1 MNDIF
6 EQEKDPDLNNLNEKG
21 TNKKNKEKESN
32 KKPKEKELKKFIYS
46 ARDLNG
52 KKIKGTFIAENETAM
67 KESLAKNNLYLSSFK
82 QVSNKKPNAFF
93 SVTGK
98 VSTNELCTFSKQF
111 SVMISAGISI
121 IDCIEILKNQ
131 SYSSLLRK
139 TLNKMTEDL
148 TSGLLLSQS
157 MKKYPKVFPNF
168 FTSMVFVGETSG
180 KLDNILLSV
189 ADYYDR
195 RQKTAKK
202 IKSAL
207 AYPLTLVVLIVAILA
222 VLLYFVIPTFI
233 STFAQ
238 LNVEMPSLTMSLFNI
253 SNFVRTWWKEMV
265 CIVFGV
271 FLIFYLIGKTKGG
284 RYFFDLLKL
293 KLPILKNINMA
304 NFISTFT
311 QSLGLLLSS
320 GLDMVSALA
329 SINKIINNKYLEKK
343 FSEIRQD
350 VEKGMPLSQAIDINL
365 KSSPILVQMISVG
378 EKTGRL
384 DSVML
389 QTFDYFDQQVDAA
402 LNLIV
407 VFIQPTILLIL
418 GVSIAVIFAAIYMP
432 ILSMITS
439 IDTGGSSYENL
450 SLILSKFSNLFKRF

>member
-1 MNDIF
+1 
-6 EQEKDPDLNNLNEKG
+6 
-21 TNKKNKEKESN
+21 
-32 KKPKEKELKKFIYS
+32 
-46 ARDLNG
+46 
-52 KKIKGTFIAENETAM
+52 
-67 KESLAKNNLYLSSFK
+67 
-82 QVSNKKPNAFF
+82 
-93 SVTGK
+93 
-98 VSTNELCTFSKQF
+98 
-111 SVMISAGISI
+111 
-121 IDCIEILKNQ
+121 
-131 SYSSLLRK
+131 
-139 TLNKMTEDL
+139 
-148 TSGLLLSQS
+148 
-157 MKKYPKVFPNF
+157 
-168 FTSMVFVGETSG
+168 
-180 KLDNILLSV
+180 
-189 ADYYDR
+189 
-195 RQKTAKK
+195 
-202 IKSAL
+202 
-207 AYPLTLVVLIVAILA
+207 
-222 VLLYFVIPTFI
+222 
-233 STFAQ
+233 
-238 LNVEMPSLTMSLFNI
+238 
-253 SNFVRTWWKEMV
+253 MV